1 VRRVS
6 LWRERPLFYPLL
18 VLSVLLVV
26 WLLWR
31 PPSPDLAAQAYRAHL
46 FEVQGFSLW
55 DNNWYAGHYIPD
67 YSLIFPALAYLL
79 GLHGSGVL
87 AVVLSTV
94 IFRCIIAAH
103 ADSRVALATTLFA
116 LGAAGDLFIGRI
128 TFAFGVTI
136 GLASV
141 LALMRGHY
149 VWSALLSLAC
159 AAASPVA
166 GSFLLLAAGADVMT
180 HRRVARAATLAVP
193 AVTLTV
199 VLVLLFPEGGYEPF
213 ALTSLLAAV
222 AATLALSL
230 LLAPEQRLLRHGAQL
245 YMVALLLSYFLKT
258 PMGSNV
264 VRFGVLF
271 APATLA
277 GCVRVTDVQRVVD
290 RLRYRWRGVRHGHAD
305 PPLVG
310 RAPAM
315 WMIGVVG
322 VLLVAWQINGPLA
335 QSAEASANP
344 ASYYSFYVPVIRYLD
359 RRSKGQPMR
368 IETPFTRSHWDATF
382 LGERFDLARGWERQ
396 LDTNYDALFYA
407 ARLTAQAYHA
417 WLLENGVSFVAL
429 SDAPLDFSS
438 VQEAAMIRRGLPF
451 LHEVFQSR
459 NWRVYAVI
467 GARPLASGPGQLTAM
482 DGDGFT
488 LHAKHAG
495 TFVVRVHYN
504 PYWKLVSGVGS
515 VTEGQGGWTRVTSNR
530 TGEIAVDAEFSLG
543 L

>member
-1 VRRVS
+1 MRRVS
-6 LWRERPLFYPLL
+6 PWRERPLFYPLL

-103 ADSRVALATTLFA
+103 ADSRIALATTLFA

-166 GSFLLLAAGADVMT
+166 GSFLLLVAGADVMT

-310 RAPAM
+310 RTPAM

-368 IETPFTRSHWDATF
+368 IEIPFTRSHWDATF

-438 VQEAAMIRRGLPF
+438 VREAAMIRRGLPF

-530 TGEIAVDAEFSLG
+530 AGEIAVDAEFSLG

>member
-6 LWRERPLFYPLL
+6 PWRWPLLYPLL
-18 VLSVLLVV
+18 LQSVLLVV
-26 WLLWR
+26 WLLWH
-31 PPSPDLAAQAYRAHL
+31 PPSPDLAAQVYRAHL
-46 FEVQGFSLW
+46 FAVEGFSLW

-67 YSLIFPALAYLL
+67 YSLIFPALTYLL
-79 GLHGSGVL
+79 GLHWSGVV

-94 IFRCIIAAH
+94 IFRCIIAERT
-103 ADSRVALATTLFA
+103 DSRVALASTLFA
-116 LGAAGDLFIGRI
+116 LGAVGDLFIGRI

-141 LALMRGHY
+141 LALMRGHC
-149 VWSALLSLAC
+149 VWSASLSLAC

-166 GSFLLLAAGADVMT
+166 GSFLLLVAGADLMT
-180 HRRVARAATLAVP
+180 HRRPARAAVLAVP
-193 AVTLTV
+193 VVALTIT
-199 VLVLLFPEGGYEPF
+199 LVLLFPEGGYEPF
-213 ALTSLLAAV
+213 ALSSLLAAV
-222 AATLALSL
+222 AATLALRV
-230 LLAPEQRLLRHGAQL
+230 LLAPEERLLRCGAQL
-245 YMVALLLSYFLKT
+245 YMAALLLSYFLKT

-277 GCVRVTDVQRVVD
+277 GCVRVMDVQRVVD
-290 RLRYRWRGVRHGHAD
+290 RLSCWWRFVRHSHTEVQ
-305 PPLVG
+305 LVG
-310 RAPAM
+310 RTPAM
-315 WMIGVVG
+315 WVIGVLG
-322 VLLVAWQINGPLA
+322 VLLVSWQVDGPLA

-359 RRSKGQPMR
+359 RRSRGQPMR

-396 LDTNYDALFYA
+396 LDTKYDALFYA
-407 ARLTAQAYHA
+407 ARLSERTYRA
-417 WLLENGVSFVAL
+417 WLLENAVNFVAL

-438 VQEAAMIRRGLPF
+438 IQEATMIRHGLPF
-451 LHEVFQSR
+451 LREVFQST

-482 DGDGFT
+482 DGDGFA

-504 PYWKLVSGVGS
+504 PYWKLVAGAGT
-515 VTEGQGGWTRVTSNR
+515 VTEGQGGWTQVRTSR
-530 TGEIAVDAEFSLG
+530 AGEIAIDAEFPLG

>member
-310 RAPAM
+310 RTPAM